1 MVDKLKISS
10 IAESGNA
17 AETFQAMLNPESL
30 SHEVGINYTDDS
42 CKNRQPQGN
51 NGKKVELSGYQ
62 SETLK
67 FDILMDATGVVEQK
81 KAKSIAQ
88 QLKSLKKVTYDYRG
102 SQHEPNKVKIFW
114 GTLTFQG
121 RLSSMSV
128 SYTLFNSSGTPL
140 RAKVSLSFKG
150 YLSEE
155 EKEAEAK
162 KSSPDLTH
170 LVEFKAGDTLPQ
182 LCEKIYRDSRYY
194 PDVARVNHL
203 ASVRHIRPGTRLYFP
218 PLVK

>member
-81 KAKSIAQ
+81 K
-88 QLKSLKKVTYDYRG
+88 
-102 SQHEPNKVKIFW
+102 PN
-114 GTLTFQG
+114 
-121 RLSSMSV
+121 RLHSS
-128 SYTLFNSSGTPL
+128 
-140 RAKVSLSFKG
+140 
-150 YLSEE
+150 
-155 EKEAEAK
+155 
-162 KSSPDLTH
+162 SSP
-170 LVEFKAGDTLPQ
+170 
-182 LCEKIYRDSRYY
+182 
-194 PDVARVNHL
+194 
-203 ASVRHIRPGTRLYFP
+203 
-218 PLVK
+218 